1 MHRLPP
7 LNALKAFEV
16 AGRHMSFS
24 RAAEEL
30 HVTPAAISH
39 QIKALET
46 DLGVKLFRRLNRS
59 LQLTEAGQACLPGLR
74 SAFETMAS
82 AVGRVRDKED
92 WNILTI
98 SAPPAFGARWLVP
111 RIVDFRTANPQ
122 IQVRID
128 PAIRSMDPVRDSVDV
143 AIEFSQGHYSGRS
156 VQRPAQ
162 RLFGQDVFPVCSP
175 ELLDGK
181 NPLTTPD
188 DLRGHTLIHF
198 DAPMDDPGW
207 PNWETWLRA
216 NNVDRLDP
224 NKGPHFTSPNFTTQ
238 ALLAGHGV
246 ALMAE
251 LVVESE
257 LATGTLVKPFDI
269 SYPGDLSYWALATSV
284 DSEDDPVTLFWNWL
298 TREASRYVREKQ
310 MQSQFR
316 PTADNSPDSNVS

>member
-92 WNILTI
+92 WNVLTI

-156 VQRPAQ
+156 VQRSAQ

-188 DLRGHTLIHF
+188 VLRGHTLIHF

-310 MQSQFR
+310 MQSQSR
-316 PTADNSPDSNVS
+316 PTADNSPDPNVS

>member
-46 DLGVKLFRRLNRS
+46 NLGVKLFRRLNRS

-92 WNILTI
+92 WNVLTI

-156 VQRPAQ
+156 VQRSAQ

-298 TREASRYVREKQ
+298 TREASRYVHEKQ
-310 MQSQFR
+310 MQSQSH
-316 PTADNSPDSNVS
+316 PTVNKSPD

>member
-39 QIKALET
+39 QIKGLET

-92 WNILTI
+92 WNVLTI

-156 VQRPAQ
+156 VQRSAQ

-251 LVVESE
+251 LVVENE

-310 MQSQFR
+310 MQSQSR
-316 PTADNSPDSNVS
+316 PTADNSPDPSVS

>member
-1 MHRLPP
+1 MRRLPP
-7 LNALKAFEV
+7 LNSLKAFES

-39 QIKALET
+39 QIKALES

-59 LQLTEAGQACLPGLR
+59 LRLTDAGQACLPGLR
-74 SAFETMAS
+74 EAFETMVS
-82 AVGRVRDKED
+82 AVDRVRDKED

-128 PAIRSMDPVRDSVDV
+128 PAIRSMDPGRDSVDV
-143 AIEFSQGHYSGRS
+143 AIEFSQGHYSGRE
-156 VQRPAQ
+156 AQ

-175 ELLDGK
+175 ELLTGRD
-181 NPLTTPD
+181 PLKKPA
-188 DLRGHTLIHF
+188 DLRKHTLIHF
-198 DAPMDDPGW
+198 DAPMGDPEW
-207 PNWETWLRA
+207 PNWETWLSA
-216 NNVDRLDP
+216 NNVGQIDP

-238 ALLAGHGV
+238 ALLSGHGV

-251 LVVESE
+251 LVVENE

-269 SYPGDLSYWALATSV
+269 SYPGDLSYWALATSMGV
-284 DSEDDPVTLFWNWL
+284 ADDPITLFWNWII
-298 TREASRYVREKQ
+298 REAARYVQERKTKN
-310 MQSQFR
+310 QSDSAV
-316 PTADNSPDSNVS
+316 PKILNANAD

>member
-46 DLGVKLFRRLNRS
+46 NLGVKLFRRLNRS

-156 VQRPAQ
+156 VQRSAQ

-284 DSEDDPVTLFWNWL
+284 DSEDDPVTLFWSWL

-310 MQSQFR
+310 MQSQSH
-316 PTADNSPDSNVS
+316 PTVNKSPD

>member
-74 SAFETMAS
+74 SAFETMVS
-82 AVGRVRDKED
+82 AVGRGRDKED

-224 NKGPHFTSPNFTTQ
+224 SKGPHFTSPNFTTQ

-316 PTADNSPDSNVS
+316 PTADNSPDPNVS

>member
-92 WNILTI
+92 WNVLTI

-156 VQRPAQ
+156 VQRSAQ

-284 DSEDDPVTLFWNWL
+284 DSEDDPVTLFWSWL

-310 MQSQFR
+310 MQSQSH
-316 PTADNSPDSNVS
+316 PTVNKSPD

>member
-92 WNILTI
+92 WNVLTI

-251 LVVESE
+251 LVVENE

-310 MQSQFR
+310 MQSQSR
-316 PTADNSPDSNVS
+316 PTADNSPDPNVS

>member
-1 MHRLPP
+1 MRRLPP

-59 LQLTEAGQACLPGLR
+59 LRLTEAGQACLPGLR
-74 SAFETMAS
+74 EAFETMVS

-92 WNILTI
+92 WDVLTI

-128 PAIRSMDPVRDSVDV
+128 PAIRRMDPVRDGIDV
-143 AIEFSQGHYSGRS
+143 VIEFSQGHYSGRW
-156 VQRPAQ
+156 VK

-175 ELLDGK
+175 ELLNGQ
-181 NPLTTPD
+181 NPLRTPA

-198 DAPMDDPGW
+198 DAPVGDPEW
-207 PNWETWLRA
+207 PNWKTWLRA
-216 NNVDRLDP
+216 NNVDRIDP
-224 NKGPHFTSPNFTTQ
+224 NRGPHFTSPNFTLE

-246 ALMAE
+246 SLMPE

-257 LATGTLVKPFDI
+257 LAAGTLVKPFDI
-269 SYPGDLSYWALATSV
+269 SYPGDLAYWALATSV
-284 DSEDDPVTLFWNWL
+284 ESGNGPVTLFCGWL
-298 TREASRYVREKQ
+298 IREASRYVREKQ
-310 MQSQFR
+310 HQRKSR
-316 PTADNSPDSNVS
+316 ATVNEPLDSNVS

>member
-156 VQRPAQ
+156 VQRSAQ

-257 LATGTLVKPFDI
+257 LASGTLVKPFDI

-284 DSEDDPVTLFWNWL
+284 ASEDDPVTLFWNWL

-310 MQSQFR
+310 MRSQFR
-316 PTADNSPDSNVS
+316 PTADNSPDPNVS

>member
-74 SAFETMAS
+74 SAFETMVS

-156 VQRPAQ
+156 VQRSAQ

-251 LVVESE
+251 LVVENE

-316 PTADNSPDSNVS
+316 PTADNSPDPNVS

>member
-46 DLGVKLFRRLNRS
+46 DLGVNLFRRLNRS
-59 LQLTEAGQACLPGLR
+59 QQLTEAGQACLPGLR

-92 WNILTI
+92 WNVLTI

-316 PTADNSPDSNVS
+316 PTADKSPDSNVS

>member
-92 WNILTI
+92 WNVLTI

>member
-1 MHRLPP
+1 MRRLPP
-7 LNALKAFEV
+7 LNALKAFEA

-46 DLGVKLFRRLNRS
+46 DLSVKLFRRLNRS

-74 SAFETMAS
+74 EAFETMVS
-82 AVGRVRDKED
+82 AIGRVRDKED

-128 PAIRSMDPVRDSVDV
+128 PAIRSMDPGRDSVDV
-143 AIEFSQGHYSGRS
+143 AIEFSQGHYSGRE
-156 VQRPAQ
+156 AQ

-175 ELLDGK
+175 ELLTGRD
-181 NPLTTPD
+181 PLKKPA
-188 DLRGHTLIHF
+188 DLRKHTLIHF
-198 DAPMDDPGW
+198 DAPMGDPEW
-207 PNWETWLRA
+207 PNWETWLSA
-216 NNVDRLDP
+216 NNVGQIDP

-238 ALLAGHGV
+238 ALLSGHGV

-284 DSEDDPVTLFWNWL
+284 ESEDDPVSLFWSWL
-298 TREASRYVREKQ
+298 TREASRYVQEKKIQ
-310 MQSQFR
+310 NQARSIV
-316 PTADNSPDSNVS
+316 DNSSDSNVS

>member
-39 QIKALET
+39 QIKGLET

-92 WNILTI
+92 WNVLTI

-156 VQRPAQ
+156 AQ

-316 PTADNSPDSNVS
+316 PTADNSPDPNVS

>member
-46 DLGVKLFRRLNRS
+46 DLGVKLFRRFNRS

-74 SAFETMAS
+74 SAFETMVS

-238 ALLAGHGV
+238 ELLAGHGV

-316 PTADNSPDSNVS
+316 PTADNSPDPNVS

>member
-156 VQRPAQ
+156 VQRSAQ

-284 DSEDDPVTLFWNWL
+284 ESEDDPVTLFWNWL

-310 MQSQFR
+310 MQSQSR
-316 PTADNSPDSNVS
+316 PTADNSPDPNVS

>member
-1 MHRLPP
+1 
-7 LNALKAFEV
+7 
-16 AGRHMSFS
+16 MSFS

-92 WNILTI
+92 WNVLTI

-156 VQRPAQ
+156 VQRSAQ

-316 PTADNSPDSNVS
+316 PTADNSPDPNVS

>member
-1 MHRLPP
+1 MRRLPP

-39 QIKALET
+39 QIKALES

-74 SAFETMAS
+74 SAFETLAS
-82 AVGRVRDKED
+82 AIARVGDKED
-92 WNILTI
+92 WNMLTI

-128 PAIRSMDPVRDSVDV
+128 PAIRSMDPGRDSVDV
-143 AIEFSQGHYSGRS
+143 AIEFSQGHYSSR
-156 VQRPAQ
+156 VAQ

-175 ELLDGK
+175 ELLMGQ
-181 NPLTTPD
+181 NPLTTPA
-188 DLRGHTLIHF
+188 DLRRHTLIHF
-198 DAPMDDPGW
+198 DAPTGDPEW
-207 PNWETWLRA
+207 PNWETWLSA
-216 NNVDRLDP
+216 NNIDQIDP
-224 NKGPHFTSPNFTTQ
+224 NRGPHFTSPNFTTQ

-257 LATGTLVKPFDI
+257 LATGALVKPFDS

-298 TREASRYVREKQ
+298 TQEASRYVREKIIQ
-310 MQSQFR
+310 NQSLPAVDKIQ
-316 PTADNSPDSNVS
+316 DSNVG

>member
-1 MHRLPP
+1 
-7 LNALKAFEV
+7 
-16 AGRHMSFS
+16 
-24 RAAEEL
+24 
-30 HVTPAAISH
+30 
-39 QIKALET
+39 
-46 DLGVKLFRRLNRS
+46 
-59 LQLTEAGQACLPGLR
+59 
-74 SAFETMAS
+74 
-82 AVGRVRDKED
+82 
-92 WNILTI
+92 
-98 SAPPAFGARWLVP
+98 
-111 RIVDFRTANPQ
+111 
-122 IQVRID
+122 
-128 PAIRSMDPVRDSVDV
+128 MDPVRDSVDV

-156 VQRPAQ
+156 AQ

-175 ELLDGK
+175 ELLNGK
-181 NPLTTPD
+181 NPLTTPA

-198 DAPMDDPGW
+198 DAPMDDPEW

-284 DSEDDPVTLFWNWL
+284 DSEDDPVTLFWSWL

-310 MQSQFR
+310 MQSQSR
-316 PTADNSPDSNVS
+316 PTVNKSPD

>member
-1 MHRLPP
+1 
-7 LNALKAFEV
+7 
-16 AGRHMSFS
+16 MSFS

-39 QIKALET
+39 QIKGLET

-92 WNILTI
+92 WNVLTI

-156 VQRPAQ
+156 VQRSAQ

-310 MQSQFR
+310 MRSQFR
-316 PTADNSPDSNVS
+316 PTADNSPDPNVS